1 MIGRRGRDSG
11 RKSSG
16 QALAELALAIPA
28 LLLLVFGLIEFGNA
42 WRTYQVITNAAREGA
57 RRAVMANAGVIDS
70 SEAGV
75 RAVVDNV
82 LIAGRLDPAVAEVTY
97 SCAGVDGALCAGMR
111 GAPEGVR
118 IDYPHQFLFVGPIV
132 EILCVDCG
140 GDGFGT
146 ITLSASS
153 VMRSEG

>member
-1 MIGRRGRDSG
+1 MIGRRSRGQRSA
-11 RKSSG
+11 G

-57 RRAVMANAGVIDS
+57 RRAVMANVGVIDS
-70 SEAGV
+70 SETGV
-75 RAVVDNV
+75 RAVIDNV
-82 LIAGRLDPAVAEVTY
+82 LSAGRLDPAIATLTFG
-97 SCAGVDGALCAGMR
+97 CDGVDGSLCEGMR
-111 GAPEGVR
+111 GAPEEVR
-118 IDYPHQFLFVGPIV
+118 IDYPHRFLFFGPIV
-132 EILCVDCG
+132 EIFCVDCG
-140 GDGFGT
+140 GDGFGA